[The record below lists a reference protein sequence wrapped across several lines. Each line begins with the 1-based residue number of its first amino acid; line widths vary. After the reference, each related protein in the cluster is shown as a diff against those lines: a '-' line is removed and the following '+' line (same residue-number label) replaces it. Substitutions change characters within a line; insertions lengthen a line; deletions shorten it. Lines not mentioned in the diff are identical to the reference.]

1 MFLLCG
7 PPPPVTPQWGL
18 TEPFSAISHA
28 VSLVIFA
35 ALAPRL
41 LAKATGHRPRVVAV
55 GLFVF
60 AALCMFTMSTLYHV
74 MAHGSAARAVMLRL
88 DHASIF
94 ILIASSVTVLHT
106 ILFAGWQRW
115 GVIAGF
121 WLLVGAA
128 LTMELVFLV
137 HLSKFV
143 NTSIFLVLGGTG
155 VLSLT
160 VLVRRLGW
168 SLFTPLMLGGA
179 SYALGAVVNQ
189 MLWPTPIPGVLQAH
203 DLFHLFVT
211 GGVALH
217 WRFFSTIVGRDVG
230 HEVGH
235 AVGHDGGSERGPAL

>member
-7 PPPPVTPQWGL
+7 PPPPVTPHWGL

-28 VSLVIFA
+28 LSFVVFA

-41 LAKATGHRPRVVAV
+41 LAKAKAHRPRLVAV

-60 AALCMFTMSTLYHV
+60 AALLMFAMSTLYHV
-74 MAHGSAARAVMLRL
+74 MGHGSAARAVMLRL

-115 GVIAGF
+115 GVIACF
-121 WLLVGAA
+121 WVLVGAA
-128 LTMELVFLV
+128 VTMELVFLM
-137 HLSKFV
+137 HLSKFM
-143 NTSIFLVLGGTG
+143 NTSLFLTLGGTG
-155 VLSLT
+155 VVSLA

-168 SLFTPLMLGGA
+168 SLFMPLVLGGA
-179 SYALGAVVNQ
+179 SYALGAVINQ
-189 MLWPTPIPGVLQAH
+189 MLWPTPVPGVLQAH

-217 WRFFSTIVGRDVG
+217 WRFFSTIAAREVAGDVGREFGHDVG
-230 HEVGH
+230 L
-235 AVGHDGGSERGPAL
+235 AT